1 MVICLKILKQILI
14 FIIIF
19 LLYTHTLGFFYDYGF
34 ELLRP
39 ANFIILSMFM
49 ITFLLLVSK
58 KPFAPI
64 KLNIY
69 KWILF
74 YISIICI
81 YIIFFHSYLEM
92 GELFKVLV
100 NPMIL
105 LFFITALIYMD
116 DENLSITKKAILI
129 ALLLSAFNNFFE
141 FFDRS
146 LYYIETREYSI
157 GRSQGFFQGPNE
169 SATAIVIGLLLT
181 YNIVYERLKLF
192 FLLITFIGVALTFS
206 RSGILCWFVAVSL
219 LSYYNI
225 ISRKVLFKL
234 ILTLSIILI
243 ITIPIL
249 IEFISSTSLNAEY
262 ILSRISFFTDSQYSG
277 ESYGTSERAVL
288 INEALKLFNNN
299 PLVGSGLGATRYW
312 EYVKNTGAHNTI
324 IDLMAQFGVIGIIIY
339 FSLLFTLIWKT
350 TGEYKKLTIAYV
362 IVILVDGLFTHNQLL
377 NYHYIISFAFM
388 ANMSYLSTRQF
399 RRIKLAPS

>member
-1 MVICLKILKQILI
+1 MKILKQILI

-34 ELLRP
+34 KFLKP
-39 ANFIILSMFM
+39 VFFIILSIFM
-49 ITFLLLVSK
+49 ITFLLLLSK
-58 KPFAPI
+58 KPFAPF

-74 YISIICI
+74 YISIIYT
-81 YIIFFHSYLEM
+81 YIIFFHSYLEV
-92 GELFKVLV
+92 GELFKILV

-116 DENLSITKKAILI
+116 DENLSVTKKAILL
-129 ALLLSAFNNFFE
+129 AVLLSVFNNFFE
-141 FFDRS
+141 FFNPS
-146 LYYIETREYSI
+146 LYYIDTREYSI

-169 SATAIVIGLLLT
+169 SATAIVIGLLIT
-181 YNIVYERLKLF
+181 YNIVYERLKIL

-206 RSGILCWFVAVSL
+206 RSGILCWFVAISL
-219 LSYYNI
+219 LSYCNI
-225 ISRKVLFKL
+225 ISRKVLFML
-234 ILTLSIILI
+234 MTILSIILF

-249 IEFISSTSLNAEY
+249 IEFISSTSSNAEY
-262 ILSRISFFTDSQYSG
+262 ILSRISFFADSQYSG
-277 ESYGTSERAVL
+277 ETYQTSERAVL

-324 IDLMAQFGVIGIIIY
+324 IDLMAQFGVLGMIIY
-339 FSLLFTLIWKT
+339 FSLLFTIAWKA
-350 TGEYKKLTIAYV
+350 TGEYKRLAIVYISV
-362 IVILVDGLFTHNQLL
+362 IFVDGIFTHNQLL
-377 NYHYIISFAFM
+377 NYPYIISFAFM
-388 ANMSYLSTRQF
+388 ANMSYLSSKQSK
-399 RRIKLAPS
+399 RRLKL